1 MFVYEVNLAVK
12 NTVFAEW
19 FNILQDHNIEAIF
32 ETELFKAQIWQE
44 DKKDKD
50 FKYIKI
56 HYTAKSL
63 DELENLLNDGN
74 FFPQQKL
81 FEKSKIEQKILTQL
95 HEIQGPEEEEFY
107 EY

>member
-1 MFVYEVNLAVK
+1 MIIYEVNLAVK
-12 NTVFAEW
+12 KTVFAKW
-19 FNILQDHNIEAIF
+19 IDSLQSYNIETVL
-32 ETELFKAQIWQE
+32 ETELVKAQSWQE

-63 DELENLLNDGN
+63 DDLENLLNDRN
-74 FFPQQKL
+74 FLPQQKL

-95 HEIQGPEEEEFY
+95 QEIQGP
-107 EY
+107 